1 MKEPFAESPS
11 TTAASDTMKGL
22 TGMVDSVLDV
32 LPQDQI
38 LSLFFDKLET
48 SDEFSYLVKNVGSE
62 KFSRILERMR
72 VS

>member
-1 MKEPFAESPS
+1 MGPQTDDA
-11 TTAASDTMKGL
+11 MKGL
-22 TGMVDSVLDV
+22 TGVVDSVLDV

-48 SDEFSYLVKNVGSE
+48 NEEFSHLVKNVGSE
-62 KFSRILERMR
+62 RFSKILQRMG